1 VVRVAA
7 ALVLLEPLAAVL
19 RAQVAKVIAVGPE
32 MVVPLTLTY
41 RLAAVAVVQAVRAQL
56 ALVLVATVA

>member
-1 VVRVAA
+1 MAA

-32 MVVPLTLTY
+32 MEVLLTLTY
-41 RLAAVAVVQAVRAQL
+41 RLAAVAVAQAVRAQL